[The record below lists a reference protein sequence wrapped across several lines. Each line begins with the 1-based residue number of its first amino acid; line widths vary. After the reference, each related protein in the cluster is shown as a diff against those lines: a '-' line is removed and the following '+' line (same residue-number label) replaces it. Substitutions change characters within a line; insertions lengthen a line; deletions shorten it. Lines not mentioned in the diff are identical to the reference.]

1 MPRTSAAKD
10 RILDASAE
18 LFRRQGYAATGLKQI
33 VAHGG
38 GPIGSLYHYFP
49 DGKENLATEALTRSG
64 RRYGKLIESVFE
76 RTDSAAAG
84 VRAWF
89 EMAADLLERSD
100 YADGCPIATVA
111 LEVANTNE
119 VLRGVCAEVFTSWQ
133 AAVVE
138 RLTGEGC
145 EASRAREL
153 ASFALA
159 ALEGAFILSRTSRD
173 ATPVR
178 STGAIVAEALRP

>member
-64 RRYGKLIESVFE
+64 RRYGRLIESVFE

-89 EMAADLLERSD
+89 DMAADLLERSD

-133 AAVVE
+133 SAVVE
-138 RLTGEGC
+138 RLVGEGC

-173 ATPVR
+173 AAPVR
-178 STGAIVAEALRP
+178 STGTIVAEELRA